1 MDRRMLGP
9 HPFHVVGDKYLRALV
24 EAADAIPVPLPSWSP
39 PLDIAPLLDRLDGL
53 LLTGSP
59 SNIAPERYAGGYSW
73 DGNLLD
79 PERDA
84 TTLPLVREAIA
95 RRLPL
100 LAICRGLQEVN
111 VALGGSLHP
120 QVHALP
126 GMLDHREPA
135 DAPLEVQYGPAHPV
149 RLAPG
154 GLLRRLAGQD
164 EVQVNSLH
172 GQGIATLGRGL
183 VVEATAPDGLVEAVR
198 LPQVPFLLGVQW
210 HPEWRACEN
219 PLSRALFAAFGAACR
234 GQALDE
240 VA

>member
-126 GMLDHREPA
+126 GAGGETLDRRGCHGVLLSGTTRTPRRSGHPP
-135 DAPLEVQYGPAHPV
+135 PLRPDG
-149 RLAPG
+149 
-154 GLLRRLAGQD
+154 
-164 EVQVNSLH
+164 
-172 GQGIATLGRGL
+172 
-183 VVEATAPDGLVEAVR
+183 EATSMASARRKVTP
-198 LPQVPFLLGVQW
+198 
-210 HPEWRACEN
+210 
-219 PLSRALFAAFGAACR
+219 
-234 GQALDE
+234 
-240 VA
+240 